1 MGVSSTRV
9 GDHRGSAR
17 TVQYLIYSYDAEWS
31 EVRTSSVS
39 SALRTWLFFALLS
52 LRPLVPRS
60 SFSTY
65 ILYST
70 HLIYSYAAQR
80 SEVRTSAPTL
90 DCFLPS
96 SLSARPLVPRS
107 SFSSRPDLCFS
118 AGSGLPWRCGSI
130 PPGLSSLAAP
140 PPLICSPRPFLPP
153 SVCVCV
159 CDGETWT
166 CTRFDLPPS
175 SHTRTLPLSSPPSL
189 SQLLSLSQP
198 WSWGFTP
205 SRFRAVSIICSV
217 HTSTLDTHNTLT
229 QGALQSPVTLSLTLV
244 EASRGSQISP
254 PTFIYTSFT

>member
-1 MGVSSTRV
+1 MVVFCPPLSPP
-9 GDHRGSAR
+9 
-17 TVQYLIYSYDAEWS
+17 
-31 EVRTSSVS
+31 
-39 SALRTWLFFALLS
+39 ALFA
-52 LRPLVPRS
+52 P
-60 SFSTY
+60 
-65 ILYST
+65 
-70 HLIYSYAAQR
+70 Q
-80 SEVRTSAPTL
+80 
-90 DCFLPS
+90 
-96 SLSARPLVPRS
+96 S

-189 SQLLSLSQP
+189 SQLLSLTQP

-205 SRFRAVSIICSV
+205 SRFRASSKHHAPFTHPHLT
-217 HTSTLDTHNTLT
+217 HTTLSHRGRSSLP
-229 QGALQSPVTLSLTLV
+229 GALPHTRSGLSWLRDLSPYLH
-244 EASRGSQISP
+244 
-254 PTFIYTSFT
+254 TSFT